1 MPGASTPSEAVTGV
15 STSDAAVVLVVSE
28 HGRCSADH
36 DGSPLATELDRR
48 AVPWLDVS
56 VTGLEAA
63 FDDLSDHVSVA
74 VAVIGAIGD
83 EVVGIAARDGRV
95 AALVLV
101 NSDVGADTCW
111 LLGRWEN
118 VPVIAVADAGR
129 PQTLE
134 PAVRAFR
141 ACSHPDADL
150 EVVTPVSFD
159 DEDFGESDSPDA
171 VFGRVVE
178 RILATFATLGSRRDV
193 AFTTDDGWE
202 IHGTLTVPSR
212 PHRVPVAVLLHSG
225 RSDRAV
231 FVRLA
236 GLLARLGVASLNL
249 DWRGR
254 GLSQNRA
261 TYFQLST
268 ADRAEG
274 WRDAAAAMA
283 FLTDRSDVDADR
295 VAMIGVVHGAEHAV
309 AAAVG
314 DPRIRMLGVLTGFV
328 PRNDD
333 ERRHLTSGDVEVL
346 YVSCTGHGPV
356 TGIMRQ
362 LVATTPPGRATLRVY
377 PGGAIGYQLFSVDA
391 RLEDDLARWVA
402 AGLAGE
408 VAS

>member
-1 MPGASTPSEAVTGV
+1 M
-15 STSDAAVVLVVSE
+15 SDAVAVLVVSG
-28 HGRCSADH
+28 HGRCAADH
-36 DGSPLATELDRR
+36 DGSPLAAELDRR
-48 AVPWLDVS
+48 RVPWLDVT
-56 VTGLEAA
+56 VDGLAEA
-63 FDDLSDHVSVA
+63 FDRLSDEASVA
-74 VAVIGAIGD
+74 VVALGALADEVIGI
-83 EVVGIAARDGRV
+83 IADDPRV
-95 AALVLV
+95 AVLVLAYG
-101 NSDVGADTCW
+101 DVGADTCW

-150 EVVTPVSFD
+150 EVVTPLSFEG
-159 DEDFGESDSPDA
+159 EDFGDSDAPPA
-171 VFGRVVE
+171 VFGRVVD
-178 RILATFATLGSRRDV
+178 RILASFATLGSRRDV
-193 AFTTDDGWE
+193 AFSTDDGWV

-236 GLLARLGVASLNL
+236 GLLARLGVASLNV

-254 GLSQNRA
+254 GLSQNQA
-261 TYFQLST
+261 TYFQLSA

-283 FLTDRSDVDADR
+283 FLAGQSDVDADR

-309 AAAVG
+309 AASIG

-328 PRNDD
+328 PRNDE
-333 ERRHLTSGDVEVL
+333 ERRHLTSGEVEVL
-346 YVSCTGHGPV
+346 YVSCSGHGPV
-356 TGIMRQ
+356 TGVMRQ
-362 LVATTPPGRATLRVY
+362 LVAATPPGRASLRVY
-377 PGGAIGYQLFSVDA
+377 PGGAIGYQLFSVDP

-402 AGLAGE
+402 AGLDAE